1 MKKKTTYFDEI
12 VYYKLLEAEQEA
24 EEVSLRYSSED
35 VLEDKY
41 MLEIGSIVDGK
52 YKMEDVEL
60 KLLG

>member
-35 VLEDKY
+35 VYTAMKKAIEDRPIATFDK
-41 MLEIGSIVDGK
+41 IC
-52 YKMEDVEL
+52 
-60 KLLG
+60 

>member
-35 VLEDKY
+35 VYTAMKKAIEDCCKF
-41 MLEIGSIVDGK
+41 VN
-52 YKMEDVEL
+52 DVLQIREGL
-60 KLLG
+60 